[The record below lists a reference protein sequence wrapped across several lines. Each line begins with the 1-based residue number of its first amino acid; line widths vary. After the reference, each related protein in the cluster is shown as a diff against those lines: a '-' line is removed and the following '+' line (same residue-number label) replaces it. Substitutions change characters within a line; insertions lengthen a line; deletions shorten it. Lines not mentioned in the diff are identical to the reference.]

1 MCVRYKFNFYY
12 FYKPSR
18 CLTRT
23 GQFCVKTLVK
33 NKLNQLLILGNSVTH
48 LERLASQLDC
58 LLVHCRRYLV
68 DILGILNGWMD
79 RWIVD
84 ITWYSSSVVPTYIH
98 TIDVCC
104 PIEVATFL
112 NFTCDLLALEV
123 LEINFLADKIDVNC
137 DMVICLKGMRITVE
151 VIIVTKYYFLYN
163 K

>member
-84 ITWYSSSVVPTYIH
+84 IPAVLYQHTYILLMF
-98 TIDVCC
+98 
-104 PIEVATFL
+104 VAPL
-112 NFTCDLLALEV
+112 RLLP
-123 LEINFLADKIDVNC
+123 F
-137 DMVICLKGMRITVE
+137 
-151 VIIVTKYYFLYN
+151 
-163 K
+163 